1 MMATMTKKIDLY
13 EWFSILYLV
22 ACVTMGAREWWLA
35 VHTKLPTNCEA
46 RFVGEHLE
54 YYPRK

>member
-1 MMATMTKKIDLY
+1 MTKKIDLY